1 MELQA
6 VEGSWLTIGS
16 TGVMLVPG
24 GGGESSRY
32 SCSISS
38 MSAPICKFDILR
50 ISSSVILA
58 VLLDYEGFFRVAFY
72 KETGNDDVRMFSKWK
87 KRMMY

>member
-1 MELQA
+1 MGFA
-6 VEGSWLTIGS
+6 VAPGGRGLTIGS
-16 TGVMLVPG
+16 TGMMLVPG

-38 MSAPICKFDILR
+38 MSAPICTFDILR

-58 VLLDYEGFFRVAFY
+58 VLLDYEGFFRVA
-72 KETGNDDVRMFSKWK
+72 ETGNDNVRMFSKWK